1 MLQILNTLI
10 ESLVN
15 LINSLGYLGI
25 FLGMTLESSF
35 LPFPSE
41 LILPPAGILISR
53 GQMSFSVVLFLALL
67 GSLFGALINYFLA
80 LHLGRRAVNELLFR
94 YGKIFF
100 LKKKHITKSEDY
112 FNKHG
117 EITTILG
124 RLIPGIRQ
132 LVSLPAGFSKMNL
145 FKFCLFTS
153 IGAGIWST
161 ILIFAG
167 YYYGESPQLIQNNLL
182 IFILLFLIIILIYV
196 LLKIKKVYS
205 RV

>member
-1 MLQILNTLI
+1 MFLILNTLI
-10 ESLVN
+10 EYLVT

-53 GQMSFSVVLFLALL
+53 GQMSLSVVLFLALL

-80 LHLGRRAVNELLFR
+80 LHLGRRVVNKLLFR
-94 YGKIFF
+94 YGKIFL

-112 FNKHG
+112 FKKHG
-117 EITTILG
+117 EITTLLG
-124 RLIPGIRQ
+124 RLLPGIRQ

-153 IGAGIWST
+153 LGAGIWSA

-167 YYYGESPQLIQNNLL
+167 YYYGESSQIIQNNML
-182 IFILLFLIIILIYV
+182 IFILLILIAILIY
-196 LLKIKKVYS
+196 LFLKIKKS
-205 RV
+205 NR

>member
-1 MLQILNTLI
+1 MIEIFTNLI
-10 ESLVN
+10 ELLVN

-35 LPFPSE
+35 FPFPSE
-41 LILPPAGILISR
+41 LILPPAGVLIAR
-53 GQMSFSVVLFLALL
+53 GQMSLSAVLFLALL
-67 GSLFGALINYFLA
+67 GSLFGAIINYFLA
-80 LHLGRRAVNELLFR
+80 LHLGRKVVNKLLFR

-112 FNKHG
+112 FDKHG
-117 EITTILG
+117 EITTLLG

-132 LVSLPAGFSKMNL
+132 IISLPAGFSKMNL

-153 IGAGIWST
+153 IGAGIWSA
-161 ILIFAG
+161 ILIFIG
-167 YYYGESPQLIQNNLL
+167 YYYGESSQLVQNNLL

-196 LLKIKKVYS
+196 LSKIKKVNY
-205 RV
+205 

>member
-1 MLQILNTLI
+1 MEILTTLI

-53 GQMSFSVVLFLALL
+53 GQMSLSVVLFLALL

-80 LHLGRRAVNELLFR
+80 LHLGRRVVNKLLFR
-94 YGKIFF
+94 YGKIFL
-100 LKKKHITKSEDY
+100 LKKKHITKSENY
-112 FNKHG
+112 FDKHG
-117 EITTILG
+117 EITTLLG
-124 RLIPGIRQ
+124 RLVPGIRQ
-132 LVSLPAGFSKMNL
+132 IISLPAGFSKMNL

-153 IGAGIWST
+153 IGVGIWST

-167 YYYGESPQLIQNNLL
+167 YYYGESSELIQNNLL
-182 IFILLFLIIILIYV
+182 TFILIILIIILIYI
-196 LLKIKKVYS
+196 LSKIKKIN
-205 RV
+205 RRI

>member
-1 MLQILNTLI
+1 MIEIFTNLI
-10 ESLVN
+10 ELLVN

-35 LPFPSE
+35 FPFPSE
-41 LILPPAGILISR
+41 LILPPAGVLIAR
-53 GQMSFSVVLFLALL
+53 GQMSLSAVLFLALL
-67 GSLFGALINYFLA
+67 GSLFGAIINYFLA
-80 LHLGRRAVNELLFR
+80 LHLGRKVVNKLLYR

-112 FNKHG
+112 FDKHG
-117 EITTILG
+117 EITTLLG

-132 LVSLPAGFSKMNL
+132 IISLPAGFSKMNL

-161 ILIFAG
+161 ILIFIG
-167 YYYGESPQLIQNNLL
+167 YYYGESSQLIQNNLL

-196 LLKIKKVYS
+196 LSKIKKVNY
-205 RV
+205 